1 MASFDDDI
9 DFRRVWRVGVVISA
23 VAIVLS
29 LVGIFGRGL
38 NLGIDFEGGTS
49 WDVPGTE
56 LTVGEATD
64 AVESAG
70 QEAAKVQSVGRGDSR
85 IVRVQTSSSSDE
97 VQVEVSAA
105 LAEAAGVE
113 VDDITVSTVGPS
125 WGDEVTEKAQ
135 RALVAFFILIAL
147 YIAIRLEWKIA
158 VGALAAVVH
167 DLVICV
173 GFYALFQIEITPATV
188 IAFLTILGYSLYD
201 TIVVFD
207 RMRENAIAL
216 TGTSKRTYT
225 DMVSLSLN
233 QVLMRSVNT
242 TVTSLLPVLS
252 LLFIGSYLMGAVV
265 LQEFGI
271 ALAVGLLSGAYSSI
285 MVAAPLVAK
294 IKEREP
300 RNRELAARVEARQG
314 PIDSPVAASVPAG
327 ASVTSPS
334 GTARAP
340 ELSGRAIPPR
350 PRKKG
355 KKR

>member
-1 MASFDDDI
+1 
-9 DFRRVWRVGVVISA
+9 
-23 VAIVLS
+23 
-29 LVGIFGRGL
+29 
-38 NLGIDFEGGTS
+38 
-49 WDVPGTE
+49 
-56 LTVGEATD
+56 
-64 AVESAG
+64 
-70 QEAAKVQSVGRGDSR
+70 
-85 IVRVQTSSSSDE
+85 
-97 VQVEVSAA
+97 
-105 LAEAAGVE
+105 
-113 VDDITVSTVGPS
+113 
-125 WGDEVTEKAQ
+125 
-135 RALVAFFILIAL
+135 
-147 YIAIRLEWKIA
+147 
-158 VGALAAVVH
+158 
-167 DLVICV
+167 
-173 GFYALFQIEITPATV
+173 
-188 IAFLTILGYSLYD
+188 
-201 TIVVFD
+201 
-207 RMRENAIAL
+207 MRENAIAL
-216 TGTSKRTYT
+216 TGTSKRTNT